1 MTWAPL
7 GTIMVLLFW
16 RAVRRGRSD
25 FLGPSFSSSS
35 SSSDD
40 DDDGDELAEDGG
52 LARPAALG
60 LEAGAGS
67 G

>member
-1 MTWAPL
+1 
-7 GTIMVLLFW
+7 MVLLFW
-16 RAVRRGRSD
+16 RAVSRGRSA

-35 SSSDD
+35 DD
-40 DDDGDELAEDGG
+40 DDDDDDDELAEDGG

>member
-16 RAVRRGRSD
+16 RAVSRGRSA
-25 FLGPSFSSSS
+25 FLGPSFSSS
-35 SSSDD
+35 DD
-40 DDDGDELAEDGG
+40 DDDELAEDGG
-52 LARPAALG
+52 LARPS
-60 LEAGAGS
+60 EDGAGS